1 MRPDLDTAA
10 HDTPVPLGTIFTVFL
25 RAGAVSFGGGVV
37 AYLRNFLVQEAGW
50 LDDER
55 FLGVL
60 EMSQTI
66 PGLVAVNV
74 SVIVGDTLRGVKG
87 ATVAVA
93 GMLLPGAAMVVGLG
107 IFWQEGAHNPSLRL
121 FLLGVAAAAA
131 GLLASV
137 TWQLG
142 RRHFAAPRDVVIAAA
157 TLAAVSLL
165 HLPLLLVLAIFAPV
179 SIWLHRPTSRSPKRA
194 DQDG

>member
-1 MRPDLDTAA
+1 MSADPPDPGTATPA
-10 HDTPVPLGTIFTVFL
+10 APVPLRAIFALFL

-37 AYLRNFLVQEAGW
+37 AYLRSFLVQESGW
-50 LDDER
+50 LDDAR
-55 FLGVL
+55 FIDVL

-66 PGLVAVNV
+66 PGLIAVNM

-87 ATVAVA
+87 AAVAVA
-93 GMLLPGAAMVVGLG
+93 GMLLPGAAMVMVLG
-107 IFWQEGAHNPSLRL
+107 IFWQEAAQNPALRL
-121 FLLGVAAAAA
+121 FLLGVAAAAT

-142 RRHFAAPRDVVIAAA
+142 RRQLAVARDVVIAAA
-157 TLAAVSLL
+157 TFAAVSLL

-179 SIWLHRPTSRSPKRA
+179 TIWLHRPGTGR
-194 DQDG
+194 